1 MAKKMKKLMAMFLA
15 VCVMSSSF
23 AVTAF
28 AADEEEIKTE
38 QMIEGGLV
46 TDITT
51 TTETTTDENGNK
63 TVTVTVE
70 KTTNGIDS
78 EGAKIKNE
86 QTTVTSE
93 TTTEDGVVLESSV
106 TDEGS
111 EKSEQ
116 IVPSDNE
123 VTVEVFEDGK
133 PVEDASGSDNSASV
147 VVSGDQKVGENDSE
161 YDQTIVTTTDRTVEV
176 KVEDVTVSTGT
187 PIYIDKNGNLVGDID
202 EGFHYYWSDVYNI
215 DGKSFVEGEA
225 GTAKQVVVGSI
236 YGYIVNPDGTRKTV
250 HTDGVIQRVV
260 SSENGT
266 PEDRSDDYKVGGLY
280 CVDSS
285 TGVTE
290 HMEYRKANLEDSDYY
305 TAEEAAHLRAIMT
318 YGYTWDDDDDMGYT
332 NLANIKA
339 MLKEA
344 QENGDEATKEL
355 LKDMD
360 IDNLT
365 RQQAATATG
374 MAIWQFGNRF
384 ELEEGQYVEFVSR
397 DSNAANKARIETLYK
412 YLLTLTEEA
421 PEDETQIIN
430 EEKFIDEL
438 DMTVGG
444 MVDGAEANADS
455 DNSND
460 VYNVELKFSLVVQP
474 DANGDDLIVK
484 VIDDEGNVVKT
495 ARIAGEQKE
504 GESFGYAKS
513 TTDENGKTYY
523 ILEDLQLAENSNTS
537 FNLKLEG
544 SQMLKE
550 GVYIFESQHLS
561 NEENV
566 DQYIEYFKE
575 CGVLEDMI
583 QKYGNGTLEGL
594 KEDIRKNYTKDHYNA
609 QNFIGKFAG
618 TAEVDVSMQIELS
631 FNVDESVVTTEHIW
645 RSEGSEE
652 APAGNGGVFALAV
665 HRPLENIPEE
675 EVPLADAPQTG
686 DEAIVFAAL
695 TLLAGMSLMAM
706 HVSEQKRKE
715 EV

>member
-38 QMIEGGLV
+38 QIVEGGLV

-78 EGAKIKNE
+78 EGAKIENE

-133 PVEDASGSDNSASV
+133 PVEDASGSDNSASI
-147 VVSGDQKVGENDSE
+147 VVSGDQKEGENDSE
-161 YDQTIVTTTDRTVEV
+161 YDQTTVTTTDRTVEV
-176 KVEDVTVSTGT
+176 EVEDVTVSTGT
-187 PIYIDKNGNLVGDID
+187 PVYVDKDGNEVGRTDD
-202 EGFHYYWSDVYNI
+202 GFNYYWSDIYTV
-215 DGKSFVEGEA
+215 DGKSIIDGEVSDA
-225 GTAKQVVVGSI
+225 FWTTGRVS
-236 YGYIVNPDGTRKTV
+236 GYIVNADGTRTEI
-250 HTDGVIQRVV
+250 HREGVCQRVV
-260 SSENGT
+260 AHDNGT
-266 PEDRSDDYKVGGLY
+266 PEDTSDDYEVGGLY
-280 CVDSS
+280 CVDAS
-285 TGVTE
+285 TGIRQYLK
-290 HMEYRKANLEDSDYY
+290 YRKANLEDANYY
-305 TAEEAAHLRAIMT
+305 NEDDIAHLRGIMT
-318 YGYTWDDDDDMGYT
+318 HGYTWDDDEEKGMT
-332 NLANIKA
+332 NLENMKA

-344 QENGDEATKEL
+344 QTNGDEATKAL

-365 RQQAATATG
+365 REQAATATG
-374 MAIWQFGNRF
+374 MAVWTYGNRYV
-384 ELEEGQYVEFVSR
+384 LEDGQRVEYVTRNEKAE
-397 DSNAANKARIETLYK
+397 NAQRIETLYK
-412 YLLTLTEEA
+412 YLLTLREEA
-421 PEDETQIIN
+421 PEETQIIN

-444 MVDGAEANADS
+444 MVDGAEANADA
-455 DNSND
+455 DHTND

-523 ILEDLQLAENSNTS
+523 ILEDLQLSENSNTS

-550 GVYIFESQHLS
+550 GIYIFESQEAK
-561 NEENV
+561 NAEEFA
-566 DQYIEYFKE
+566 DQIVQYYKDINDLDGALNYYGGMEAMRAYFIGEYH
-575 CGVLEDMI
+575 
-583 QKYGNGTLEGL
+583 
-594 KEDIRKNYTKDHYNA
+594 KNPA
-609 QNFIGKFAG
+609 VARSQNFIGKYKG
-618 TAEVDVSMQIELS
+618 TAEINVGMQVELS

-645 RSEGSEE
+645 RSEASEE

-706 HVSEQKRKE
+706 HVSEKKRKE